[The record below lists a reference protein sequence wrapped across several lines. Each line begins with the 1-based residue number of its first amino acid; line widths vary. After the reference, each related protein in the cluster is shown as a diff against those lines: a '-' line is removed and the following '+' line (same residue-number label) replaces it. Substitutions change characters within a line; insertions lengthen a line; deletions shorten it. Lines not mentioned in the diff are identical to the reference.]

1 MDADAERIDR
11 IVTRAQ
17 QGDREAFH
25 DLVVALQHEVRLF
38 VASRAYS
45 LELIEEILQATFVT
59 AWERLGTYDA
69 RGSFLPWLKGI
80 AKNRLREE
88 IRARARFDA
97 HSNDS
102 LERVLDEAFVA
113 QDAERSDDD
122 DARRLMRCL
131 ERLAPRSR
139 EMIERHYGK
148 GTGLNQL
155 AQQFKQTRQAIASAL
170 HRIRRTVRACCDA
183 AEEPA

>member
-1 MDADAERIDR
+1 MTPSSDDIDR
-11 IVTRAQ
+11 IVARAQ
-17 QGDREAFH
+17 TGDRDAFH
-25 DLVVALQHEVRLF
+25 ELVIALQHEVRLF

-45 LELIEEILQATFVT
+45 LDLIEEILQATFVT
-59 AWERLGTYDA
+59 AWEKLGTYQT

-88 IRARARFDA
+88 VRERARFA
-97 HSNDS
+97 SHTNDS
-102 LERVLDEAFVA
+102 LERVIDEAFVA
-113 QDAERSDDD
+113 HDLESAGDD
-122 DARRLMRCL
+122 DASRLSRCL

-139 EMIERHYGK
+139 ELIERHYAK
-148 GTGLNQL
+148 GLGLNQL

-183 AEEPA
+183 AEETA